1 MADRAEQVNEAM
13 RRSTKEWRDAWPLDP
28 HRDPWSVPLAELD
41 PAHPAL
47 FKANTALPW
56 FERLRA
62 ESPVHWCEESQFG
75 PYWSLTRYDDVKYVD
90 THHGLFSSD
99 IMNGGIRLGGRK
111 PFGRILRRDG
121 HELLVQRKLIGQCFA
136 KVAIVIDNQDL
147 ARSAHARFL
156 D

>member
-1 MADRAEQVNEAM
+1 MAERAEQVNEAM

-28 HRDPWSVPLAELD
+28 HQDPWSVPLAELD

-111 PFGRILRRDG
+111 LEAPPNPMFHLPMFIMEDPPTHEAQRKAVAPLFAPLEARPFG
-121 HELLVQRKLIGQCFA
+121 
-136 KVAIVIDNQDL
+136 
-147 ARSAHARFL
+147 
-156 D
+156 